1 MLCFTADP
9 GQNLNYPPDY
19 QHAMIRLL
27 LLTLAGV
34 TLLDQ
39 SVSFAQFADKYVASS
54 SSILVEE
61 SDFRLIVT
69 PAGSTL
75 VDLSIE
81 KQPNTPI
88 ELRLR
93 DDTRYTL
100 FSHRSRTD
108 APLFVRRIDLRELD
122 NGTYWLDV
130 QVGKSRTTR
139 KLRLVSLG
147 KAEQT
152 VMMED

>member
-1 MLCFTADP
+1 
-9 GQNLNYPPDY
+9 
-19 QHAMIRLL
+19 
-27 LLTLAGV
+27 
-34 TLLDQ
+34 
-39 SVSFAQFADKYVASS
+39 
-54 SSILVEE
+54 LVEKA
-61 SDFRLIVT
+61 DFRLILT

-81 KQPNTPI
+81 KLPNTPI

-130 QVGKSRTTR
+130 QVGKHRTTR
-139 KLRLVSLG
+139 KLRLISLNQS
-147 KAEQT
+147 EQM
-152 VMMED
+152 VMLED

>member
-1 MLCFTADP
+1 MF
-9 GQNLNYPPDY
+9 
-19 QHAMIRLL
+19 
-27 LLTLAGV
+27 AGFS
-34 TLLDQ
+34 LFMQ
-39 SVSFAQFADKYVASS
+39 PAGFAQLADSRNAARYVASS
-54 SSILVEE
+54 SSVTVDET
-61 SDFRLIVT
+61 DFRLILS

-81 KQPNTPI
+81 KLPGTSI

-100 FSHRSRTD
+100 FSHSSRSD

-130 QVGKSRTTR
+130 KIGKNRITR
-139 KLRLVSLG
+139 KLRLLSISNT
-147 KAEQT
+147 EQM
-152 VMMED
+152 VMLDE